1 MWLGGG
7 LAGTPLP
14 PGIVPTEGEQAQT
27 ALGLVRGCLDEDKD
41 IEQFLSLFRGRV
53 PSAPQPILVQTPTE
67 AQRAEQNAQL
77 ARRQDEL
84 EGRVKE
90 RKVKLEAARAQ
101 VRLEEAAV
109 EALEGE
115 LRTVADAAHMAEN
128 LRRAEEAKTPRMEEV
143 VSDMDIE
150 EGE

>member
-1 MWLGGG
+1 M
-7 LAGTPLP
+7 AGNPLP
-14 PGIVPTEGEQAQT
+14 PGIVPTEAKQAQT
-27 ALGLVRGCLDEDKD
+27 ALGLVRGYLDEDKD

-53 PSAPQPILVQTPTE
+53 PAAPEPAPAQTPTE

-90 RKVKLEAARAQ
+90 RKENLEVATAQ
-101 VRLEEAAV
+101 VRVEEAAV

-115 LRTVADAAHMAEN
+115 LRTVADQCAAHMAEN
-128 LRRAEEAKTPRMEEV
+128 LRRGRRVEEV
-143 VSDMDIE
+143 VSDMDME

>member
-7 LAGTPLP
+7 GAGNPLP
-14 PGIVPTEGEQAQT
+14 PWIVPTEGEQAQT
-27 ALGLVRGCLDEDKD
+27 ALNLLRGCLDEDKD
-41 IEQFLSLFRGRV
+41 IEQFLSMFRGRV
-53 PSAPQPILVQTPTE
+53 PSAPEPIPAQTPTE
-67 AQRAEQNAQL
+67 AQRAEHYAQL

-128 LRRAEEAKTPRMEEV
+128 LRRAEEAKTPRVEV
-143 VSDMDIE
+143 VVCDMDIE